1 MALNDIAHLPQDHT
15 DKDIHDTPSA
25 STHSTMAASS
35 PSSNLTTDKASHSSG
50 SEEWVA
56 IARRQPADPTQH
68 DASGQQQGGLV
79 KEQQAV
85 AVGRARRHSAPEAR
99 DAAAAGQ
106 QGGAGDDTMPPARG
120 YIAEKLYLL
129 YNGGPTG
136 PRPACLPAL
145 PDCNLMLCV

>member
-1 MALNDIAHLPQDHT
+1 MALNDIAHPLQDHT
-15 DKDIHDTPSA
+15 DKGTHDTPSA

-35 PSSNLTTDKASHSSG
+35 PSNLASDKASHSSG

-85 AVGRARRHSAPEAR
+85 AVGRARRHSAPEPR
-99 DAAAAGQ
+99 EGVAAGQ
-106 QGGAGDDTMPPARG
+106 EGDTVPPARG

-129 YNGGPTG
+129 YNGA
-136 PRPACLPAL
+136 PAGWPLPA
-145 PDCNLMLCV
+145 